1 MYINMKR
8 IVFLTLLFASTIAN
22 AQKEVTKFLGIPVDG
37 FKSEMINK
45 LKAKGFQYDKQYDW
59 FTGEFNGHD
68 VRLAIATNNNKVWR
82 IMIQDA
88 HYTDEANIKIR
99 FNKLCR
105 QFENNKKYVS
115 STLMPDQSISDDEDI
130 SYEMMV
136 HKKRYDAAFYQVP
149 TSLDSLEIAEVRN
162 RLLEKYTEEELAK
175 PEEEQSREVKIDT
188 VQYVLD
194 KYSKRNVW
202 FMIDEKYGE
211 YRIIMYYD
219 NEFNHSDGE
228 DL

>member
-1 MYINMKR
+1 M
-8 IVFLTLLFASTIAN
+8 IAN

-37 FKSEMINK
+37 YKSEMINK
-45 LKAKGFQYDKQYDW
+45 LKAKGFQYDKQLDW
-59 FTGEFNGHD
+59 FTGEFNGYD
-68 VRLAIATNNNKVWR
+68 VRLVIATNNNKVWR

-88 HYTDEANIKIR
+88 HYTNEANIKIR
-99 FNKLCR
+99 FNNLCR

-115 STLMPDQSISDDEDI
+115 STLIPNQSISDDENI
-130 SYEMMV
+130 SYEMIA

-149 TSLDSLEIAEVRN
+149 ASVDSLEIAEVRN
-162 RLLEKYTEEELAK
+162 RLLEKYTEEELGK
-175 PEEEQSREVKIDT
+175 PEEEQPKEIKIDT

-194 KYSKRNVW
+194 IYSKRNVW

-211 YRIIMYYD
+211 YRIIMFYD